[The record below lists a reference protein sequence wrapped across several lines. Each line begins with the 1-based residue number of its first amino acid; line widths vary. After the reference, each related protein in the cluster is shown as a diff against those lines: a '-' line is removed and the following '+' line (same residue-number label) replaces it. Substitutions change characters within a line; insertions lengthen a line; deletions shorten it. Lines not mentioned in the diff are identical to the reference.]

1 MVEFASSLAA
11 LEAMKLLNNIL
22 VFGNRLNIEESRK
35 MFVEEIRSP
44 YDLPNGEKS
53 FENFIGDRN
62 NRFSTAA
69 QAAKNRLLPPTQT
82 LHFYNVPKM
91 EDSASNEPSRSLKL
105 YNQVENPHRL

>member
-69 QAAKNRLLPPTQT
+69 QAAKNTLLPPTQT

-91 EDSASNEPSRSLKL
+91 EDRA
-105 YNQVENPHRL
+105 